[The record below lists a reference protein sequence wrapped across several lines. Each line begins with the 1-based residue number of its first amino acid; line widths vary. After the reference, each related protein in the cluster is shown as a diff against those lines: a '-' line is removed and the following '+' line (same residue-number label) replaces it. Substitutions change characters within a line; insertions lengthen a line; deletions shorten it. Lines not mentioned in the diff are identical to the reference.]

1 MSLVFFK
8 KLRATKRVCILLCIY
23 LLLFSSFSLV
33 ACKKEIDY
41 FQYVSDLRSNIY
53 LAKTEEFS
61 LKIYCS
67 VKESPYT
74 PDGIPRETFSRI
86 EAYMVAPDSS
96 KTVHI
101 RIQNESSEFGGE
113 MSHDSVRGEY
123 YYFTSHTISNP
134 SALTCHIQ
142 YGETEFSLT
151 ASSVLTEN
159 TLSPKQALQSLR
171 QQHADVFSSLTDKYG
186 FSGEIHL
193 RLLYEG
199 APYYYFGIIDREGN
213 CNAFL
218 MNAQT
223 GKVLAK
229 REN

>member
-8 KLRATKRVCILLCIY
+8 KKRTFKRGGILLCIF
-23 LLLFSSFSLV
+23 LLLASSFSFV
-33 ACKKEIDY
+33 GCKKEIDY
-41 FQYVSDLRSNIY
+41 FAYVSDLRSNIY

-67 VKESPYT
+67 EKESPYT
-74 PDGIPRETFSRI
+74 PDGIPRENFSRI
-86 EAYMVAPDSS
+86 EAYLVAPDAS

-101 RIQNESSEFGGE
+101 RIEDETTGYSGE

-123 YYFTSHTISNP
+123 YYYTSHSIANP
-134 SALTCHIQ
+134 STLTCHIQ
-142 YGETEFSLT
+142 YGEKDFSLT
-151 ASSVLTEN
+151 ATSVLTES
-159 TLSPKQALQSLR
+159 TLSPRQALQAL
-171 QQHADVFSSLTDKYG
+171 QKQHTDVFSSLTDNYG

-193 RLLYEG
+193 RLIYEG
-199 APYYYFGIIDREGN
+199 APYYYFGIIDRDGN
-213 CNAFL
+213 CKAFL